1 MIRRKTMHDV
11 AKLSG
16 VSYQTV
22 SRVINNHP
30 YVADDTRQRVLE
42 AIEQLGYRPNRAAQS
57 LAGRRTRALGMT
69 VFGIDYYGPAQ
80 MMINIEAA
88 AREAGYDLIFANV
101 PKTTTDELSE
111 AINHL
116 LHWELDGFLFLTP
129 LVGIDYAELQDMTGG
144 KPMVLIGAPAPRG
157 ISSVSVDQQ
166 HGGKLAAYHL
176 LELGHQRIAE
186 IRGPWDWIDAK
197 ERHNSFS
204 DVLALADHPLVASE
218 LGDWTPQ
225 SGYDATMRLL
235 DSGLDVTALAVGND
249 QMAVGVLRAL
259 AERGVRVPDEMSVI
273 GFDDIPE
280 ARFFSPPLTT
290 IRQEFDIIGKMA
302 IAYLMDN
309 LLMAESTVQQM
320 SLAPRLVVR
329 QSTAAPRR

>member
-1 MIRRKTMHDV
+1 MHDV

-30 YVADDTRQRVLE
+30 YVADDTRQRVLD
-42 AIEQLGYRPNRAAQS
+42 AIEQLDYRPNRAAQS

-69 VFGIDYYGPAQ
+69 MFGIDYYGPAQ
-80 MMINIEAA
+80 MVINIESA

-101 PKTTTDELSE
+101 PKTNNEELS
-111 AINHL
+111 AAVNHL

-129 LVGIDYAELQDMTGG
+129 LVGIDYAQLQDMTGG
-144 KPMVLIGAPAPRG
+144 KPIVLIGAQAPRN

-176 LELGHQRIAE
+176 LELGHERIAE

-197 ERHNSFS
+197 ERHNSFA
-204 DVLALADHPLVASE
+204 DVLAMAGHQLVASE

-225 SGYDATMRLL
+225 SGYDAAKRLL
-235 DSGLDVTALAVGND
+235 ESGADVTALAVGND

-259 AERGVRVPDEMSVI
+259 GERGLRVPQDMSVI

-290 IRQEFDIIGKMA
+290 VRQDFDVIGKTG
-302 IAYLMDN
+302 IAYLIDTLN
-309 LLMAESTVQQM
+309 TADPTVQQM
-320 SLAPRLVVR
+320 SIAPRLVVR
-329 QSTAAPRR
+329 ESTAPPCR